1 MSTLSTP
8 ALCAEYL
15 HATTH
20 TYLNHVSQVD
30 SHLNSSA
37 LVVAAVLIIVERHVE
52 WQLGKIPCSH
62 EDYKAHKEFRS
73 E

>member
-62 EDYKAHKEFRS
+62 SDYKAHKEFRS